1 MSVTVRV
8 PGSTSNLGAGFDCLG
23 VAVDKW
29 LTVAVRRAVPG
40 ERAPA
45 IRRFGTAEAIDVPAE
60 RDLIAAGFAAAC
72 GAAGR
77 EASSDLVFDV
87 RSEIP
92 VSRGLG
98 SSAAAVVAGAV
109 AANALLELALDDAA
123 IVDLCTAVEGHP
135 DNVAP
140 AVYGGA
146 RLAVR
151 AGDGRLTVAPLDVH
165 ESLALVFA
173 VPELAVETKRARAAL
188 PELVS
193 HDTAVVAASRSA
205 ALVRGLATAHPALL
219 AAGLNDVLHVPYRRA
234 LIAGYD
240 AVTTAATQAGAFG
253 ATLSGSGSTIVA
265 VSPRDSARAVEDAM
279 TAAWRAIGIEAVSFQ
294 SAGAVRGYELIGDTS
309 APSPAESADFA
320 RDPLSFPRS

>member
-1 MSVTVRV
+1 MLTLRV
-8 PGSTSNLGAGFDCLG
+8 PASTSNLGAGFDFIG

-29 LTVAVRRAVPG
+29 LSVAVRRAAPG

-45 IRRFGTAEAIDVPAE
+45 IRRLGTIEAIGVTAE
-60 RDLIAAGFAAAC
+60 RDLITVGFAAAC
-72 GAAGR
+72 RAAGR
-77 EASSDLVFDV
+77 EAPSELVLDV

-109 AANALLELALDDAA
+109 AANVLLQLALDDAA
-123 IVDLCTAVEGHP
+123 IVDLCSAIEGHP

-140 AVYGGA
+140 AVLGGA

-151 AGDGRLTVAPLDVH
+151 AGGGRFTVAPLDVH

-173 VPELAVETKRARAAL
+173 VPEFAVETKRARAAL
-188 PELVS
+188 PETVT

-205 ALVRGLATAHPALL
+205 ALVRGLASAHSALL
-219 AAGLNDVLHVPYRRA
+219 AAGMNDVLHVPYRRA

-240 AVTTAATQAGAFG
+240 AVTAAAIRAGAFG

-265 VSPRDSARAVEDAM
+265 VSPRDAAHRVAGAM
-279 TAAWRAIGIEAVSFQ
+279 AAAWRAIGVAAETFH
-294 SAGAVRGYELIGDTS
+294 SAGPVRGYEIIDGGGS
-309 APSPAESADFA
+309 SPSTESAEPA